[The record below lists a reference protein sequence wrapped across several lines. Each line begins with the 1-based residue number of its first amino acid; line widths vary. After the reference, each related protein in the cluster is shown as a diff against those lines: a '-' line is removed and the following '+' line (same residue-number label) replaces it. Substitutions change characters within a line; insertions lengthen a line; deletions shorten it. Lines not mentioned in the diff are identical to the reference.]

1 MLLQTASK
9 LILPAIF
16 ILILGYASL
25 RRVPVFDTFL
35 TGAAKGLSSAAS
47 ILPALVGLLCA
58 ISMLRA
64 SGLLDFLGNLL
75 SPALS
80 KVGMPQGVLP
90 LALLKPV
97 SGSGALAMIKDVFDT
112 NGVDSF
118 AGKVASVM
126 LGSSETT
133 FYTLAVY
140 YGAVGVRDSRY
151 TVSAAV
157 LADIVG
163 VCAAVLICNLLY

>member
-1 MLLQTASK
+1 MLKTISS

-16 ILILGYASL
+16 MLILGYASL
-25 RRVPVFDTFL
+25 RRVSVFDTFL
-35 TGAAKGLSSAAS
+35 TGAAKGLSSAIS

-58 ISMLRA
+58 ISMFRA
-64 SGLLDFLGNLL
+64 SGLLDFLGDLL
-75 SPALS
+75 SPILS
-80 KVGMPQGVLP
+80 KIGMPQEVLP

-140 YGAVGVRDSRY
+140 YGAVGIRDSRY

-157 LADIVG
+157 LADLVG
-163 VCAAVLICNLLY
+163 VFAAVLICNLLY